1 MENNVLEID
10 VLGPEETSA
19 MLSRLDEEGVD
30 IEGYVVIEPEYS
42 SLTSSILRTFTK
54 NRDAKRSSGIEDE
67 IFTCLRDFNGE
78 YSASDLSRIQEEG
91 GSSIFMNLTATKV
104 RAAQSWIRD
113 ILLSPNE
120 DPFTIKPTPIPS
132 LPEDLDSQLEDA
144 FTKEFLQKKSEVTQ
158 EGQQPPTPKQV
169 QDTISTLNRDKR
181 DVRDAVLEEIN
192 LEALE
197 QMKIMERKI
206 KDDLKE
212 GKWEDALSEF
222 IEDFCIFPA
231 AIMKGPVITKKDKLV
246 WEAGVPI
253 VKEDFLFLNKRVNPI
268 DVYPDPSGSCT
279 QDGDFIE
286 HMRLSK
292 IELYSLKGIKGYN
305 SEAIDKVLENNND
318 GSCWFDTG
326 IESEKA
332 EEEKRGDMID
342 ANDGIFHALHYWGV
356 AKTEDIE
363 DWGLVIPDTEDENKY
378 WEIEAILVGT
388 EVIKCKLNDDPLK
401 RRPYYKASYQ
411 NIPGAFWGRSLPN
424 LMRDIQRMCNACAR
438 ALAANMGL
446 AAGPQ
451 IELYIDRLAD
461 AGDIEEIKPLKIWQV
476 TNDPTGAQGRAINF
490 FQVPSIANE
499 LLGVYEKFEQ
509 KADDATG
516 IPRYSYGNERTGG
529 AAQALADYEKVVTPT
544 GSIEI
549 SKLEVGDKVS
559 NTYGGTSFVVG
570 TYPQGE
576 VDIFRVYFSNKE
588 FVDCDMN
595 HRWSVATNK
604 KFSTKTLEEIL
615 DEGLYWKSDSG
626 KVKLKFKLP
635 EVSAVY
641 YEDREVPVDPYTFGA
656 WLGDGAKGK
665 GIICGEDNEVFD
677 NIPYE
682 KSKQSGSNI
691 HYNCI
696 GLTTDLKKTDVW
708 DKGSHTKYIPEEY
721 LINSEEVRLEVLRG
735 LMDTDGCCAKD
746 GKLIFTTSSEDL
758 RDSFIKLV
766 RSLGGFCKGYSINK
780 KEGYKDCY
788 KVVFQY
794 NNLDVPIF
802 KIKRKEDRRK
812 FKSKDHT
819 LFISGVEYV
828 GKHSAT
834 CITVDSDNSLF
845 LTEHFIPT
853 HNTASGLSM
862 LLESATKSIKDAIR
876 HIDVGLIVP
885 RVEYQFFWNIIKN
898 KVPYTG
904 DIDVLALGSST
915 LTMKG
920 AQTAKR
926 QEFLQITANEND
938 QRLMGPEG
946 RAELLRQLGKDLG
959 LTAKIVPSRLELR
972 KKIEEEKA
980 QQQQMM
986 EMQAQQQQGG
996 ANASLEATR
1005 IQIEGQERM
1014 HQQTQAI
1021 KAKELELKE
1030 MKDIDNALLEREKLG
1045 IMKESNSQR
1054 AAVASEGNQIKQNIA
1069 RTQVAANL
1077 VGRNANS

>member
-30 IEGYVVIEPEYS
+30 IEGYVAIEPEYS
-42 SLTSSILRTFTK
+42 SLTSSILKTFTK

-91 GSSIFMNLTATKV
+91 GSNIFMNLTATKV

-231 AIMKGPVITKKDKLV
+231 AIMKGPVITKKEKLV

-268 DVYPDPSGSCT
+268 DVYPDPSGSCV

-305 SEAIDKVLENNND
+305 SEAIDKVLESNND
-318 GSCWFDTG
+318 GSCWFDTS

-438 ALAANMGL
+438 ALASNMGL

-516 IPRYSYGNERTGG
+516 IPRYSYGNERVGG
-529 AAQALADYEKVVTPT
+529 AAQ
-544 GSIEI
+544 
-549 SKLEVGDKVS
+549 
-559 NTYGGTSFVVG
+559 
-570 TYPQGE
+570 
-576 VDIFRVYFSNKE
+576 
-588 FVDCDMN
+588 
-595 HRWSVATNK
+595 
-604 KFSTKTLEEIL
+604 
-615 DEGLYWKSDSG
+615 
-626 KVKLKFKLP
+626 
-635 EVSAVY
+635 
-641 YEDREVPVDPYTFGA
+641 
-656 WLGDGAKGK
+656 
-665 GIICGEDNEVFD
+665 
-677 NIPYE
+677 
-682 KSKQSGSNI
+682 
-691 HYNCI
+691 
-696 GLTTDLKKTDVW
+696 
-708 DKGSHTKYIPEEY
+708 
-721 LINSEEVRLEVLRG
+721 
-735 LMDTDGCCAKD
+735 
-746 GKLIFTTSSEDL
+746 
-758 RDSFIKLV
+758 
-766 RSLGGFCKGYSINK
+766 
-780 KEGYKDCY
+780 
-788 KVVFQY
+788 
-794 NNLDVPIF
+794 
-802 KIKRKEDRRK
+802 
-812 FKSKDHT
+812 
-819 LFISGVEYV
+819 
-828 GKHSAT
+828 
-834 CITVDSDNSLF
+834 
-845 LTEHFIPT
+845 
-853 HNTASGLSM
+853 TASGLSM

-876 HIDVGLIVP
+876 HIDVGLIIP

-898 KVPYTG
+898 KIPYSG
-904 DIDVLALGSST
+904 DIDVIALGSST
-915 LTMKG
+915 LTLKG

-959 LTAKIVPSRLELR
+959 LTTKIVPSRLELR

-1005 IQIEGQERM
+1005 MQIEGQERM

-1045 IMKESNSQR
+1045 LMKEANIQR

>member
-1 MENNVLEID
+1 MESNVLEID
-10 VLGPEETSA
+10 VLGAEETSA
-19 MLSRLDEEGVD
+19 LLSRLDEEGVEV
-30 IEGYVVIEPEYS
+30 EGYVVVEPEYS
-42 SLTSSILRTFTK
+42 SLTSSILKVFEK

-91 GSSIFMNLTATKV
+91 GSNIFMNLTATKV

-132 LPEDLDSQLEDA
+132 LPEDLEAKLEKA
-144 FTKEFLQKKSEVTQ
+144 FKEEFLQKKSEVTQ
-158 EGQQPPTPKQV
+158 DGQQPPTPKQV

-181 DVRDAVLEEIN
+181 DVKDAVLEEIN

-197 QMKIMERKI
+197 QMKVMERKI

-246 WEAGVPI
+246 WEGGIPI
-253 VKEDFLFLNKRVNPI
+253 VREDFLFLNKRVSPI
-268 DVYPDPSGSCT
+268 DVYPDPSGSSP

-292 IELYSLKGIKGYN
+292 TEVYSLKGIAGYN
-305 SEAIDKVLENNND
+305 SEAIDKVLENNID

-342 ANDGIFHALHYWGV
+342 ANDGIYHALHFWGI

-363 DWGLVIPDTEDENKY
+363 DWGLVVPDTEDENKY

-529 AAQALADYEKVVTPT
+529 AAQ
-544 GSIEI
+544 
-549 SKLEVGDKVS
+549 
-559 NTYGGTSFVVG
+559 
-570 TYPQGE
+570 
-576 VDIFRVYFSNKE
+576 
-588 FVDCDMN
+588 
-595 HRWSVATNK
+595 
-604 KFSTKTLEEIL
+604 
-615 DEGLYWKSDSG
+615 
-626 KVKLKFKLP
+626 
-635 EVSAVY
+635 
-641 YEDREVPVDPYTFGA
+641 
-656 WLGDGAKGK
+656 
-665 GIICGEDNEVFD
+665 
-677 NIPYE
+677 
-682 KSKQSGSNI
+682 
-691 HYNCI
+691 
-696 GLTTDLKKTDVW
+696 
-708 DKGSHTKYIPEEY
+708 
-721 LINSEEVRLEVLRG
+721 
-735 LMDTDGCCAKD
+735 
-746 GKLIFTTSSEDL
+746 
-758 RDSFIKLV
+758 
-766 RSLGGFCKGYSINK
+766 
-780 KEGYKDCY
+780 
-788 KVVFQY
+788 
-794 NNLDVPIF
+794 
-802 KIKRKEDRRK
+802 
-812 FKSKDHT
+812 
-819 LFISGVEYV
+819 
-828 GKHSAT
+828 
-834 CITVDSDNSLF
+834 
-845 LTEHFIPT
+845 
-853 HNTASGLSM
+853 TAAGLSM

-876 HIDVGLIVP
+876 HIDVGLIIP

-898 KVPYTG
+898 KVPYSG
-904 DIDVLALGSST
+904 DIDVVALGSST

-986 EMQAQQQQGG
+986 EAQAQQQQGKTS
-996 ANASLEATR
+996 ASIEATR
-1005 IQIEGQERM
+1005 LQIEGQERM
-1014 HQQTQAI
+1014 HQQTQQLRAR
-1021 KAKELELKE
+1021 ELQLKE
-1030 MKDIDNALLEREKLG
+1030 MKDIDNALLEREKLNA
-1045 IMKESNSQR
+1045 MKESNNQR
-1054 AAVASEGNQIKQNIA
+1054 ASVASESNQIKQNIA

>member
-30 IEGYVVIEPEYS
+30 VEGYVAIEPEYS

-91 GSSIFMNLTATKV
+91 GSNIFMNLTATKV

-197 QMKIMERKI
+197 QMKVMERKI

-231 AIMKGPVITKKDKLV
+231 AIMKGPVITKKEKLV

-268 DVYPDPSGSCT
+268 DVYPDPSGSCV

-305 SEAIDKVLENNND
+305 SEAIDKVLESNND

-401 RRPYYKASYQ
+401 RRPYYKSSYQ
-411 NIPGAFWGRSLPN
+411 NIPGAFWGRSLPS

-438 ALAANMGL
+438 ALASNMGL

-461 AGDIEEIKPLKIWQV
+461 SGDIEEIKPLKIWQV

-516 IPRYSYGNERTGG
+516 IPRYSYGNERVGG
-529 AAQALADYEKVVTPT
+529 AAQ
-544 GSIEI
+544 
-549 SKLEVGDKVS
+549 
-559 NTYGGTSFVVG
+559 
-570 TYPQGE
+570 
-576 VDIFRVYFSNKE
+576 
-588 FVDCDMN
+588 
-595 HRWSVATNK
+595 
-604 KFSTKTLEEIL
+604 
-615 DEGLYWKSDSG
+615 
-626 KVKLKFKLP
+626 
-635 EVSAVY
+635 
-641 YEDREVPVDPYTFGA
+641 
-656 WLGDGAKGK
+656 
-665 GIICGEDNEVFD
+665 
-677 NIPYE
+677 
-682 KSKQSGSNI
+682 
-691 HYNCI
+691 
-696 GLTTDLKKTDVW
+696 
-708 DKGSHTKYIPEEY
+708 
-721 LINSEEVRLEVLRG
+721 
-735 LMDTDGCCAKD
+735 
-746 GKLIFTTSSEDL
+746 
-758 RDSFIKLV
+758 
-766 RSLGGFCKGYSINK
+766 
-780 KEGYKDCY
+780 
-788 KVVFQY
+788 
-794 NNLDVPIF
+794 
-802 KIKRKEDRRK
+802 
-812 FKSKDHT
+812 
-819 LFISGVEYV
+819 
-828 GKHSAT
+828 
-834 CITVDSDNSLF
+834 
-845 LTEHFIPT
+845 
-853 HNTASGLSM
+853 TASGLSM

-876 HIDVGLIVP
+876 HIDVGLIIP

-898 KVPYTG
+898 KIPYTG

-938 QRLMGPEG
+938 QKLMGPEG

-959 LTAKIVPSRLELR
+959 LTTKIVPSRLELR

-1005 IQIEGQERM
+1005 MQIEGQERM

-1045 IMKESNSQR
+1045 LMKEANIQR

>member
-30 IEGYVVIEPEYS
+30 VEGYVAIEPEYS

-91 GSSIFMNLTATKV
+91 GSNIFMNLTATKV

-268 DVYPDPSGSCT
+268 DVYPDPSGSCV

-305 SEAIDKVLENNND
+305 SEAIDKVLESNND

-411 NIPGAFWGRSLPN
+411 NIPGAFWGRSLPS

-438 ALAANMGL
+438 ALASNMGL

-516 IPRYSYGNERTGG
+516 IPRYSYGNERVGG
-529 AAQALADYEKVVTPT
+529 AAQ
-544 GSIEI
+544 
-549 SKLEVGDKVS
+549 
-559 NTYGGTSFVVG
+559 
-570 TYPQGE
+570 
-576 VDIFRVYFSNKE
+576 
-588 FVDCDMN
+588 
-595 HRWSVATNK
+595 
-604 KFSTKTLEEIL
+604 
-615 DEGLYWKSDSG
+615 
-626 KVKLKFKLP
+626 
-635 EVSAVY
+635 
-641 YEDREVPVDPYTFGA
+641 
-656 WLGDGAKGK
+656 
-665 GIICGEDNEVFD
+665 
-677 NIPYE
+677 
-682 KSKQSGSNI
+682 
-691 HYNCI
+691 
-696 GLTTDLKKTDVW
+696 
-708 DKGSHTKYIPEEY
+708 
-721 LINSEEVRLEVLRG
+721 
-735 LMDTDGCCAKD
+735 
-746 GKLIFTTSSEDL
+746 
-758 RDSFIKLV
+758 
-766 RSLGGFCKGYSINK
+766 
-780 KEGYKDCY
+780 
-788 KVVFQY
+788 
-794 NNLDVPIF
+794 
-802 KIKRKEDRRK
+802 
-812 FKSKDHT
+812 
-819 LFISGVEYV
+819 
-828 GKHSAT
+828 
-834 CITVDSDNSLF
+834 
-845 LTEHFIPT
+845 
-853 HNTASGLSM
+853 TAAGLSM

-876 HIDVGLIVP
+876 HIDVGLIIP

-898 KVPYTG
+898 KIPYTG

-959 LTAKIVPSRLELR
+959 LTTKIVPSRLELR

-1005 IQIEGQERM
+1005 MQIEGQERM

-1045 IMKESNSQR
+1045 LMKEANIQR

>member
-30 IEGYVVIEPEYS
+30 IEGYVAIEPEYS

-411 NIPGAFWGRSLPN
+411 NIPGAFWGRSLPS

-438 ALAANMGL
+438 ALASNMGL

-516 IPRYSYGNERTGG
+516 IPRYSYGNERVGG
-529 AAQALADYEKVVTPT
+529 AAQ
-544 GSIEI
+544 
-549 SKLEVGDKVS
+549 
-559 NTYGGTSFVVG
+559 
-570 TYPQGE
+570 
-576 VDIFRVYFSNKE
+576 
-588 FVDCDMN
+588 
-595 HRWSVATNK
+595 
-604 KFSTKTLEEIL
+604 
-615 DEGLYWKSDSG
+615 
-626 KVKLKFKLP
+626 
-635 EVSAVY
+635 
-641 YEDREVPVDPYTFGA
+641 
-656 WLGDGAKGK
+656 
-665 GIICGEDNEVFD
+665 
-677 NIPYE
+677 
-682 KSKQSGSNI
+682 
-691 HYNCI
+691 
-696 GLTTDLKKTDVW
+696 
-708 DKGSHTKYIPEEY
+708 
-721 LINSEEVRLEVLRG
+721 
-735 LMDTDGCCAKD
+735 
-746 GKLIFTTSSEDL
+746 
-758 RDSFIKLV
+758 
-766 RSLGGFCKGYSINK
+766 
-780 KEGYKDCY
+780 
-788 KVVFQY
+788 
-794 NNLDVPIF
+794 
-802 KIKRKEDRRK
+802 
-812 FKSKDHT
+812 
-819 LFISGVEYV
+819 
-828 GKHSAT
+828 
-834 CITVDSDNSLF
+834 
-845 LTEHFIPT
+845 
-853 HNTASGLSM
+853 TASGLSM

-938 QRLMGPEG
+938 QKLMGPEG

-959 LTAKIVPSRLELR
+959 LTTKIVPSRLELR

-1005 IQIEGQERM
+1005 MQIEGQERM

-1045 IMKESNSQR
+1045 LMKEANIQR

>member
-30 IEGYVVIEPEYS
+30 IEGYVAIEPEYS

-120 DPFTIKPTPIPS
+120 DPFTIKPTPVPS

-305 SEAIDKVLENNND
+305 AEAIDKVLENNND

-411 NIPGAFWGRSLPN
+411 NIPGAFWGRSLPS

-438 ALAANMGL
+438 ALASNMGL

-516 IPRYSYGNERTGG
+516 IPRYSYGNERVGG
-529 AAQALADYEKVVTPT
+529 AAQ
-544 GSIEI
+544 
-549 SKLEVGDKVS
+549 
-559 NTYGGTSFVVG
+559 
-570 TYPQGE
+570 
-576 VDIFRVYFSNKE
+576 
-588 FVDCDMN
+588 
-595 HRWSVATNK
+595 
-604 KFSTKTLEEIL
+604 
-615 DEGLYWKSDSG
+615 
-626 KVKLKFKLP
+626 
-635 EVSAVY
+635 
-641 YEDREVPVDPYTFGA
+641 
-656 WLGDGAKGK
+656 
-665 GIICGEDNEVFD
+665 
-677 NIPYE
+677 
-682 KSKQSGSNI
+682 
-691 HYNCI
+691 
-696 GLTTDLKKTDVW
+696 
-708 DKGSHTKYIPEEY
+708 
-721 LINSEEVRLEVLRG
+721 
-735 LMDTDGCCAKD
+735 
-746 GKLIFTTSSEDL
+746 
-758 RDSFIKLV
+758 
-766 RSLGGFCKGYSINK
+766 
-780 KEGYKDCY
+780 
-788 KVVFQY
+788 
-794 NNLDVPIF
+794 
-802 KIKRKEDRRK
+802 
-812 FKSKDHT
+812 
-819 LFISGVEYV
+819 
-828 GKHSAT
+828 
-834 CITVDSDNSLF
+834 
-845 LTEHFIPT
+845 
-853 HNTASGLSM
+853 TASGLSM

-938 QRLMGPEG
+938 QRLMGSEG

-1005 IQIEGQERM
+1005 MQIEGQERM

>member
-30 IEGYVVIEPEYS
+30 VDGYVAIEPEYS
-42 SLTSSILRTFTK
+42 SLTSSILKTFTK

-91 GSSIFMNLTATKV
+91 GSNIFMNLTATKV

-197 QMKIMERKI
+197 QMKVMERKI

-231 AIMKGPVITKKDKLV
+231 AIMKGPVITKKEKLV

-305 SEAIDKVLENNND
+305 SEAIDKVLESNND
-318 GSCWFDTG
+318 GSCWFDSG

-411 NIPGAFWGRSLPN
+411 NIPGAFWGRSLPS

-438 ALAANMGL
+438 ALASNMGL

-516 IPRYSYGNERTGG
+516 IPRYSYGNDRVGG
-529 AAQALADYEKVVTPT
+529 AAQ
-544 GSIEI
+544 
-549 SKLEVGDKVS
+549 
-559 NTYGGTSFVVG
+559 
-570 TYPQGE
+570 
-576 VDIFRVYFSNKE
+576 
-588 FVDCDMN
+588 
-595 HRWSVATNK
+595 
-604 KFSTKTLEEIL
+604 
-615 DEGLYWKSDSG
+615 
-626 KVKLKFKLP
+626 
-635 EVSAVY
+635 
-641 YEDREVPVDPYTFGA
+641 
-656 WLGDGAKGK
+656 
-665 GIICGEDNEVFD
+665 
-677 NIPYE
+677 
-682 KSKQSGSNI
+682 
-691 HYNCI
+691 
-696 GLTTDLKKTDVW
+696 
-708 DKGSHTKYIPEEY
+708 
-721 LINSEEVRLEVLRG
+721 
-735 LMDTDGCCAKD
+735 
-746 GKLIFTTSSEDL
+746 
-758 RDSFIKLV
+758 
-766 RSLGGFCKGYSINK
+766 
-780 KEGYKDCY
+780 
-788 KVVFQY
+788 
-794 NNLDVPIF
+794 
-802 KIKRKEDRRK
+802 
-812 FKSKDHT
+812 
-819 LFISGVEYV
+819 
-828 GKHSAT
+828 
-834 CITVDSDNSLF
+834 
-845 LTEHFIPT
+845 
-853 HNTASGLSM
+853 TASGLSM

-876 HIDVGLIVP
+876 HIDVGLIIP

-898 KVPYTG
+898 KIPYTG

-1005 IQIEGQERM
+1005 MQIEGQERM

-1045 IMKESNSQR
+1045 IIKESNSQR

>member
-1 MENNVLEID
+1 MESNVLEID
-10 VLGPEETSA
+10 VLGAEETSA
-19 MLSRLDEEGVD
+19 LLSRLDEEGVEV
-30 IEGYVVIEPEYS
+30 EGYVVVEPEYS
-42 SLTSSILRTFTK
+42 SLTSSILKAFEK
-54 NRDAKRSSGIEDE
+54 NRNAKRSSGIEDE

-91 GSSIFMNLTATKV
+91 GSNIFMNLTATKV

-132 LPEDLDSQLEDA
+132 LPEDLEAKLEKA
-144 FTKEFLQKKSEVTQ
+144 FKEEFLQKKSEVTQ
-158 EGQQPPTPKQV
+158 DGQQPPTPKQV

-181 DVRDAVLEEIN
+181 DVKDAVLEEIN

-197 QMKIMERKI
+197 QMKVMERKI

-246 WEAGVPI
+246 WEGGVPI
-253 VKEDFLFLNKRVNPI
+253 VREDFLFLNKRVNPI
-268 DVYPDPSGSCT
+268 DVYPDPSGSSP

-292 IELYSLKGIKGYN
+292 TEVYSLKGITGYN
-305 SEAIDKVLENNND
+305 SEAIDKVLENNID

-342 ANDGIFHALHYWGV
+342 ANDGIYHALHFWGI

-411 NIPGAFWGRSLPN
+411 NIPGAFWGRSLPS

-438 ALAANMGL
+438 ALASNMGL

-516 IPRYSYGNERTGG
+516 IPRYSYGNERVGG
-529 AAQALADYEKVVTPT
+529 AAQ
-544 GSIEI
+544 
-549 SKLEVGDKVS
+549 
-559 NTYGGTSFVVG
+559 
-570 TYPQGE
+570 
-576 VDIFRVYFSNKE
+576 
-588 FVDCDMN
+588 
-595 HRWSVATNK
+595 
-604 KFSTKTLEEIL
+604 
-615 DEGLYWKSDSG
+615 
-626 KVKLKFKLP
+626 
-635 EVSAVY
+635 
-641 YEDREVPVDPYTFGA
+641 
-656 WLGDGAKGK
+656 
-665 GIICGEDNEVFD
+665 
-677 NIPYE
+677 
-682 KSKQSGSNI
+682 
-691 HYNCI
+691 
-696 GLTTDLKKTDVW
+696 
-708 DKGSHTKYIPEEY
+708 
-721 LINSEEVRLEVLRG
+721 
-735 LMDTDGCCAKD
+735 
-746 GKLIFTTSSEDL
+746 
-758 RDSFIKLV
+758 
-766 RSLGGFCKGYSINK
+766 
-780 KEGYKDCY
+780 
-788 KVVFQY
+788 
-794 NNLDVPIF
+794 
-802 KIKRKEDRRK
+802 
-812 FKSKDHT
+812 
-819 LFISGVEYV
+819 
-828 GKHSAT
+828 
-834 CITVDSDNSLF
+834 
-845 LTEHFIPT
+845 
-853 HNTASGLSM
+853 TASGLSM

-876 HIDVGLIVP
+876 HIDVGLIIP

-898 KVPYTG
+898 KIPYTG

-986 EMQAQQQQGG
+986 EMQARQQQGG

-1005 IQIEGQERM
+1005 MQIEGQERM

-1045 IMKESNSQR
+1045 LMKEANIQR

>member
-30 IEGYVVIEPEYS
+30 IEGYVAIEPEYS

-305 SEAIDKVLENNND
+305 AEAIDKVLENNND

-411 NIPGAFWGRSLPN
+411 NIPGAFWGRSLPS

-438 ALAANMGL
+438 ALASNMGL

-516 IPRYSYGNERTGG
+516 IPRYSYGNERVGG
-529 AAQALADYEKVVTPT
+529 AAQ
-544 GSIEI
+544 
-549 SKLEVGDKVS
+549 
-559 NTYGGTSFVVG
+559 
-570 TYPQGE
+570 
-576 VDIFRVYFSNKE
+576 
-588 FVDCDMN
+588 
-595 HRWSVATNK
+595 
-604 KFSTKTLEEIL
+604 
-615 DEGLYWKSDSG
+615 
-626 KVKLKFKLP
+626 
-635 EVSAVY
+635 
-641 YEDREVPVDPYTFGA
+641 
-656 WLGDGAKGK
+656 
-665 GIICGEDNEVFD
+665 
-677 NIPYE
+677 
-682 KSKQSGSNI
+682 
-691 HYNCI
+691 
-696 GLTTDLKKTDVW
+696 
-708 DKGSHTKYIPEEY
+708 
-721 LINSEEVRLEVLRG
+721 
-735 LMDTDGCCAKD
+735 
-746 GKLIFTTSSEDL
+746 
-758 RDSFIKLV
+758 
-766 RSLGGFCKGYSINK
+766 
-780 KEGYKDCY
+780 
-788 KVVFQY
+788 
-794 NNLDVPIF
+794 
-802 KIKRKEDRRK
+802 
-812 FKSKDHT
+812 
-819 LFISGVEYV
+819 
-828 GKHSAT
+828 
-834 CITVDSDNSLF
+834 
-845 LTEHFIPT
+845 
-853 HNTASGLSM
+853 TASGLSM

-1005 IQIEGQERM
+1005 MQIEGQERM

-1021 KAKELELKE
+1021 KARELELKE

-1045 IMKESNSQR
+1045 LMKESNSQR

>member
-19 MLSRLDEEGVD
+19 MLSRLDEEDVD
-30 IEGYVVIEPEYS
+30 IEGYVAIEPEYS
-42 SLTSSILRTFTK
+42 SLTSSILKTFTK

-91 GSSIFMNLTATKV
+91 GSNIFMNLTATKV

-253 VKEDFLFLNKRVNPI
+253 VKEDFLFLNRRVNPI
-268 DVYPDPSGSCT
+268 DVYPDPSGSCV

-292 IELYSLKGIKGYN
+292 TELYSLKGIKGYN
-305 SEAIDKVLENNND
+305 SEAIDKVLESNND

-516 IPRYSYGNERTGG
+516 IPRYSYGNERVGG
-529 AAQALADYEKVVTPT
+529 AAQ
-544 GSIEI
+544 
-549 SKLEVGDKVS
+549 
-559 NTYGGTSFVVG
+559 
-570 TYPQGE
+570 
-576 VDIFRVYFSNKE
+576 
-588 FVDCDMN
+588 
-595 HRWSVATNK
+595 
-604 KFSTKTLEEIL
+604 
-615 DEGLYWKSDSG
+615 
-626 KVKLKFKLP
+626 
-635 EVSAVY
+635 
-641 YEDREVPVDPYTFGA
+641 
-656 WLGDGAKGK
+656 
-665 GIICGEDNEVFD
+665 
-677 NIPYE
+677 
-682 KSKQSGSNI
+682 
-691 HYNCI
+691 
-696 GLTTDLKKTDVW
+696 
-708 DKGSHTKYIPEEY
+708 
-721 LINSEEVRLEVLRG
+721 
-735 LMDTDGCCAKD
+735 
-746 GKLIFTTSSEDL
+746 
-758 RDSFIKLV
+758 
-766 RSLGGFCKGYSINK
+766 
-780 KEGYKDCY
+780 
-788 KVVFQY
+788 
-794 NNLDVPIF
+794 
-802 KIKRKEDRRK
+802 
-812 FKSKDHT
+812 
-819 LFISGVEYV
+819 
-828 GKHSAT
+828 
-834 CITVDSDNSLF
+834 
-845 LTEHFIPT
+845 
-853 HNTASGLSM
+853 TASGLSM

-876 HIDVGLIVP
+876 HIDVGLIIP

-898 KVPYTG
+898 KIPYTG

-938 QRLMGPEG
+938 QKLMGPEG

-959 LTAKIVPSRLELR
+959 LTTKIVPSRLELR

-980 QQQQMM
+980 QQQRMM
-986 EMQAQQQQGG
+986 EMQAQQQQNGS
-996 ANASLEATR
+996 NASLEATR

-1045 IMKESNSQR
+1045 LMKEANIQR

-1077 VGRNANS
+1077 VSRNANS